1 MAKEQMQKEID
12 RMNHKIELELTE
24 IKNLAQRILNG
35 ADTPCNITFH
45 TPSRM
50 LAQSEN
56 TLKELIARRE
66 PSKKSSKI
74 WRTELWIRGSIKNS
88 VTAVTNPLRTAS
100 V

>member
-1 MAKEQMQKEID
+1 MTKEQMQKEID

-35 ADTPCNITFH
+35 ADNPYNITFH

-56 TLKELIARRE
+56 TLKELIARRDTL
-66 PSKKSSKI
+66 KKI
-74 WRTELWIRGSIKNS
+74 LNDMED
-88 VTAVTNPLRTAS
+88 
-100 V
+100 